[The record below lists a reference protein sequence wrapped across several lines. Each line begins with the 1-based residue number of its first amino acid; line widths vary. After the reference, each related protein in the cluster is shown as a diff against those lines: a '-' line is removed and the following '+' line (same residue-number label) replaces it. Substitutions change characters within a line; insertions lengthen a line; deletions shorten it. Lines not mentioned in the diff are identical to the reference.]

1 MSCRS
6 SSSVFS
12 SLAPVTLLP
21 RPGDPGWVARARVPR
36 PSGNDYVRRP
46 EWQTDA
52 DLSKIKKQEKTKM
65 DRHMIAAANRK
76 RNALANRRAVDMS
89 LEGRK
94 MAL

>member
-1 MSCRS
+1 
-6 SSSVFS
+6 
-12 SLAPVTLLP
+12 
-21 RPGDPGWVARARVPR
+21 
-36 PSGNDYVRRP
+36 VRRP

-52 DLSKIKKQEKTKM
+52 DLSKIKKQDKTKL
-65 DRHMIAAANRK
+65 DKHMIAAGNRK